1 MVAADYVC
9 AVGAVAK
16 ATAQDATQRGLLAR
30 GDGLPAATLALHCL
44 FSALADHWSCKG
56 PGELEPLAFASF
68 AGGSDGSAA
77 GVPLP
82 EGCSEWREAD
92 LVEGSTLVC
101 RVVRNCVP
109 EIDHNNPCVRQAS
122 TQGMQLLLW
131 LVSAACRH
139 ASGDAAKLELLMAAA
154 LQALGNAVTSS
165 ARLATEVWEGAW
177 PRVLAEVAM
186 AQGARCQGVVAMI
199 VYNALRTDPVRQKA
213 FAHDESAGDV
223 LAALLSTTYSARAQV
238 WKHVCVCLCM
248 CVFSQML
255 IRIHA
260 YDVCIYVT

>member
-1 MVAADYVC
+1 LGVLCILARMVAADYVC

-68 AGGSDGSAA
+68 AGGSDGGSAA

-101 RVVRNCVP
+101 RVLRNCVP
-109 EIDHNNPCVRQAS
+109 EIDHDNMRVRRAS

-177 PRVLAEVAM
+177 PRVLTEVAM

-199 VYNALRTDPVRQKA
+199 VYNALRTDSARQAA

-223 LAALLSTTYSARAQV
+223 LAALLGTTYSARAQV
-238 WKHVCVCLCM
+238 CVGVCECVCVYVSVCVCM
-248 CVFSQML
+248 C
-255 IRIHA
+255 
-260 YDVCIYVT
+260 